1 MNLSKQTIQQ
11 LDELFGELEKHYSP
25 GSDSPIMTDISFQ
38 AHQDSGELTAY
49 DDDDQEI
56 ASEVIDE
63 WIDYPEANF
72 NEVVRETLKQY
83 LRSNRERV
91 LSLSIIHPFS
101 FVLVDGDLETV
112 SDIYQVDD
120 DSIMIEHEELMKGL
134 DQDLNAFITKLLK
147 E

>member
-1 MNLSKQTIQQ
+1 
-11 LDELFGELEKHYSP
+11 
-25 GSDSPIMTDISFQ
+25 MTDISFQ